1 MSIFITYPGVIQ
13 PTSVRATEVNGPFP
27 SQAVLQFLP
36 QLVSPSY
43 SGTLYFGVDAQSVTW
58 LNARIDKSSLQIT
71 TNGHIAS
78 CVVHDRRDWWK
89 NTVVSGAYNDPG
101 GVQKNVPELATILL
115 DAMGEVNYDISALS
129 GIANIV
135 NLYPEVNWFCA
146 NPSLELERLLNEYG
160 CTLSLDYST
169 NRTVV
174 RRIGTGSA
182 IPSDYVQSVDF
193 GVDHGDVPDTVRVCF
208 DETRYE
214 AKLKL
219 VPYMFDTAENDN
231 ELLPLDD
238 VSFAPASPEYWSET
252 TPHQDPI
259 LPSGTAEENA
269 LASRYLWRLYKIE
282 SMADGTLNVPGGPT
296 LSGISQII
304 LRDMKAYDTFPA
316 TVEGSYFP
324 LDQDVEANTNTD
336 DGTIYIHGFVIDA
349 ERQLVWFSEPVYKY
363 TESGG
368 YEAADIYLHTSF
380 LIKDETT
387 SQLLHYYYDYTALTG
402 TGVFPVPRRDQRL
415 KVVALYDPSNP

>member
-1 MSIFITYPGVIQ
+1 
-13 PTSVRATEVNGPFP
+13 
-27 SQAVLQFLP
+27 
-36 QLVSPSY
+36 
-43 SGTLYFGVDAQSVTW
+43 
-58 LNARIDKSSLQIT
+58 
-71 TNGHIAS
+71 
-78 CVVHDRRDWWK
+78 
-89 NTVVSGAYNDPG
+89 
-101 GVQKNVPELATILL
+101 
-115 DAMGEVNYDISALS
+115 
-129 GIANIV
+129 
-135 NLYPEVNWFCA
+135 
-146 NPSLELERLLNEYG
+146 
-160 CTLSLDYST
+160 LDYST

-415 KVVALYDPSNP
+415 KVVALYDPSNPYTLEDPAYSDNSDALDTIAVDNVNAILPRFASYSSIMVKYIGIRNVQTDGVNKQVIHVVDMDKGANSWVAQNTEPDIGSLRSYEMIRLAHQKQRLHRNDEQMLQMSERSRQLQKDKGRVR